1 MRTKLA
7 VIAVSGLAVSAVCL
21 GGAFALGGHAIGDAV
36 FGADLMNLADLPRCE
51 SMAQPMATAT
61 SRSLAW
67 DGNGD
72 RAAIALPANVHYQAG
87 SGDQL
92 IVAGDPN
99 FIAHIRVK
107 DGLVSLDCNG
117 NFHLG
122 KHERVDVTLPGRR
135 TFQSFALLGTG
146 DVQLNGLSQPA
157 VKVSI
162 AGSGDLQAD
171 GRTDNLTV
179 DVKGSGDLRLGDLA
193 AKNVDVDIKGSGK
206 AEIAPQE
213 SLNVDLSGSGTIT
226 LRSEP
231 RKIETSIRGSGTIV
245 HPDGT
250 RQGGRSHERHARVD
264 DAVIRAAVL
273 EALENDRDADK
284 DADNGTSHD
293 EMDRAKDR
301 LKARIRARIAHD
313 LDQENL

>member
-7 VIAVSGLAVSAVCL
+7 IIAVSGLAVSAVCL
-21 GGAFALGGHAIGDAV
+21 GGAFAVGGHAIGDAV
-36 FGADLMNLADLPRCE
+36 FGADLMNLADLPRCDT
-51 SMAQPMATAT
+51 MAQPMATAT
-61 SRSLAW
+61 SRSLNW

-99 FIAHIRVK
+99 FIAHVRVK

-122 KHERVDVTLPGRR
+122 KHERVEVTLPGRR
-135 TFQSFALLGTG
+135 TFKSFALLGTG
-146 DVQLNGLSQPA
+146 DVQLSGLSQPA

-171 GRTDNLTV
+171 GKTDNLTV

-206 AEIAPQE
+206 AEVAPQE
-213 SLNVDLSGSGTIT
+213 SLNVDLSGSGTIY

-231 RKIETSIRGSGTIV
+231 KKIETSIRGSGTIV

-250 RQGGRSHERHARVD
+250 RQGGRSHERHARAD
-264 DAVIRAAVL
+264 DAAIRAAVL
-273 EALENDRDADK
+273 EALENDRN
-284 DADNGTSHD
+284 ADNDTDRD

-301 LKARIRARIAHD
+301 LKARIRARIAHE

>member
-7 VIAVSGLAVSAVCL
+7 IIAVSGLAVSAVCL
-21 GGAFALGGHAIGDAV
+21 GGAFAVGGHAIGDAV
-36 FGADLMNLADLPRCE
+36 FGADLMNLADLPRCDT
-51 SMAQPMATAT
+51 MAQSMATAT
-61 SRSLAW
+61 SRSLNW

-99 FIAHIRVK
+99 FIAHIHVK

-122 KHERVDVTLPGRR
+122 KHERVEVTLPGRR
-135 TFQSFALLGTG
+135 TFKSFSLLGTG
-146 DVQLNGLSQPA
+146 NVQLAGLSQPA

-162 AGSGDLQAD
+162 AGSGDIQAG
-171 GRTDNLTV
+171 GRTDDLTV
-179 DVKGSGDLRLGDLA
+179 DVKGAGDMKLGDLA
-193 AKNVDVDIKGSGK
+193 ANNVDVDIKGSGSV
-206 AEIAPQE
+206 EIAPKE
-213 SLNVDLSGSGTIT
+213 SLNVDLSGSGTIY
-226 LRSEP
+226 LRNEP
-231 RKIETSIRGSGTIV
+231 KKLETSIRGSGTIV

-250 RQGGRSHERHARVD
+250 RQGGRGHERHARAD
-264 DAVIRAAVL
+264 DAAIRAAVL
-273 EALENDRDADK
+273 EALDNDRDS
-284 DADNGTSHD
+284 DNDTGSD

-301 LKARIRARIAHD
+301 LKARIRARIAHE

>member
-7 VIAVSGLAVSAVCL
+7 IIAVSGFAVSVVCL
-21 GGAFALGGHAIGDAV
+21 GGAFALGGRAIGDAII
-36 FGADLMNLADLPRCE
+36 GTDLSGLMDLPRCDL
-51 SMAQPMATAT
+51 SGQPMATAT
-61 SRSLAW
+61 SRSLNW

-72 RAAIALPANVHYQAG
+72 RAAIALPANVHYRAG

-117 NFHLG
+117 DFHLG
-122 KHERVDVTLPGRR
+122 KNERIDVTLPGRR
-135 TFQSFALLGTG
+135 TFKSFALLGTG
-146 DVQLNGLSQPA
+146 DVELNGLSQPA

-162 AGSGDLQAD
+162 AGSGDLRAD
-171 GRTDNLTV
+171 GRTDSLTV
-179 DVKGSGDLRLGDLA
+179 DVRGSGDLKLGDLS

-206 AEIAPQE
+206 AEVAPQE
-213 SLNVDLSGSGTIT
+213 SLNVDLAGSGTIY
-226 LRSEP
+226 LRNEP

-250 RQGGRSHERHARVD
+250 RQGGRGRERHARAD
-264 DAVIRAAVL
+264 DAAIRAVVL
-273 EALENDRDADK
+273 EALENAQDN
-284 DADNGTSHD
+284 ADNDATSD
-293 EMDRAKDR
+293 DVERAKEK
-301 LKARIRARIAHD
+301 LKARIRARVAHE
-313 LDQENL
+313 LEQENL

>member
-7 VIAVSGLAVSAVCL
+7 IIAVSGFAVSAICL
-21 GGAFALGGHAIGDAV
+21 SGAFALGGHAIGDAIL
-36 FGADLMNLADLPRCE
+36 GTDLSSLVDLPRCDLT
-51 SMAQPMATAT
+51 AQPVATAT
-61 SRSLAW
+61 SRNLNW

-72 RAAIALPANVHYQAG
+72 RAAIALPANVHYRAG

-92 IVAGDPN
+92 VVAGDPA
-99 FIAHIRVK
+99 FIAHIQVK

-122 KHERVDVTLPGRR
+122 KHERVEVTLPGRR
-135 TFQSFALLGTG
+135 TFKSFALLGTG
-146 DVQLNGLSQPA
+146 DVQLNNLSQPA
-157 VKVSI
+157 VRVSI

-171 GRTDNLTV
+171 GKTDNLSV
-179 DVKGSGDLRLGDLA
+179 DVKGSGDLKLGDLV

-206 AEIAPQE
+206 AEVAPQD

-231 RKIETSIRGSGTIV
+231 KKIETSIRGSGMIV

-250 RQGGRSHERHARVD
+250 RQGGRGHERHASVD
-264 DAVIRAAVL
+264 DAAIRAAVL
-273 EALENDRDADK
+273 EALDNDSDRDAD
-284 DADNGTSHD
+284 TD
-293 EMDRAKDR
+293 EMERAKDR
-301 LKARIRARIAHD
+301 LKARIRARVAHE

>member
-7 VIAVSGLAVSAVCL
+7 IIAVSGLAVSAICL
-21 GGAFALGGHAIGDAV
+21 GGAFALGGHEIGNAV
-36 FGADLMNLADLPRCE
+36 FGADIMSLADLPRCDSRAE
-51 SMAQPMATAT
+51 PMATAT
-61 SRSLAW
+61 SRILAW

-72 RAAIALPANVHYQAG
+72 RASIALPAHVRYQAG
-87 SGDQL
+87 NGDQL

-122 KHERVDVTLPGRR
+122 RNERVDVTLPGRR
-135 TFQSFALLGTG
+135 TFKSFVLLGTG
-146 DVQLNGLSQPA
+146 DVQLAGLSQPE

-162 AGSGDLQAD
+162 AGAGDLQAD
-171 GRTDNLTV
+171 GKTDNLTV
-179 DVKGSGDLRLGDLA
+179 DVKGSGNLKLGDLA
-193 AKNVDVDIKGSGK
+193 AKNVDVDIKGSGRV
-206 AEIAPQE
+206 EVAPQE
-213 SLNVDLSGSGTIT
+213 SLNVDLSGSGTIL

-231 RKIETSIRGSGTIV
+231 RKIETSIRGSGSII

-250 RQGGRSHERHARVD
+250 RQGGRGHERHARAD
-264 DAVIRAAVL
+264 DAAIRAAVL
-273 EALENDRDADK
+273 EVLANDNDNDNDRDAD
-284 DADNGTSHD
+284 SD

-301 LKARIRARIAHD
+301 LKARIRARIAHE